1 MDLTRLSIFYVPIFN
16 LVVFL
21 YSTLW
26 GNLGIAIIIVALI
39 SKVVTIPITL
49 RQQKMALK
57 TKDVQKKMEDIK
69 ERYKNDVEMQTKE
82 LAKHQ
87 GQILSSTLGGCLP
100 LIITILVLI
109 TVRSVIVDLVDRGW
123 ESYNN
128 VAFIESTKKSV
139 NSLSYKL
146 EEDLKLG
153 QNDLSFD
160 FVSSNGN
167 KYSKVVTIFTYD
179 TDAQKEE
186 YKKKW
191 AELHAKEI
199 EKTSEISLYSKDFSF
214 GNQDQ
219 HVIGNKRPDLM
230 FYLRAASNETVDA
243 SKTKVSL
250 NTVDI
255 TSKVSM
261 TQGEAINLDFLGM
274 NISKVATSFTLGD
287 PQMIPYVILAIL
299 FAVSS
304 LYSQKQMMKMNPTPV
319 VADKP
324 KTLDK
329 DGKEP
334 SQDMTKMMGNING
347 QMMYV
352 FTGMTFVT
360 SLGFWGGA
368 QIFPAGLS
376 IFWTAQSL
384 FGIIQNLIQAKLLK
398 KNGQGKTN

>member
-39 SKVVTIPITL
+39 SKIVTIPITL

-100 LIITILVLI
+100 LIITILLII
-109 TVRSVIVDLVDRGW
+109 TVRSVVVDLVDRGW

-128 VAFIESTKKSV
+128 VAFVESTKKSV
-139 NSLSYKL
+139 NSLTYKL

-191 AELHAKEI
+191 DEIRAKVL
-199 EKTSEISLYSKDFSF
+199 EKPSEISLYSKVFNEEKSDK
-214 GNQDQ
+214 
-219 HVIGNKRPDLM
+219 HVIGNKRPELM
-230 FYLRAASNETVDA
+230 FYLRAASNETVDM
-243 SKTKVSL
+243 SKTKVML
-250 NTVDI
+250 NGVDI
-255 TSKVSM
+255 TPKVAM
-261 TQGEAINLDFLGM
+261 TAGEALNLDFLGM

-287 PQMIPYVILAIL
+287 PLMIPYVVLAIL
-299 FAVSS
+299 YAISS
-304 LYSQKQMMKMNPTPV
+304 LFYQRQAMKMNPTPV

-324 KTLDK
+324 KVIGK

-334 SQDMTKMMGNING
+334 AEDMQKMMGNING

-352 FTGMTFVT
+352 FTGMAFVT

-368 QIFPAGLS
+368 QIFPSGLT
-376 IFWTAQSL
+376 IFWTAQNL

>member
-39 SKVVTIPITL
+39 SKIVTIPITL

-57 TKDVQKKMEDIK
+57 TKDVQKKMEEIK

-87 GQILSSTLGGCLP
+87 GQILSSTLSGCLP
-100 LIITILVLI
+100 LIITILLII
-109 TVRSVIVDLVDRGW
+109 TVRSVVVDLVDRGW

-128 VAFIESTKKSV
+128 VAFVESTKKSV
-139 NSLSYKL
+139 NSLTYKL

-191 AELHAKEI
+191 DEIRAKVL
-199 EKTSEISLYSKDFSF
+199 EKPSEISLYSKVFNEEKSDK
-214 GNQDQ
+214 
-219 HVIGNKRPDLM
+219 HVIGNKRPELM
-230 FYLRAASNETVDA
+230 FYLRAASNETVDM
-243 SKTKVSL
+243 SKTKVML
-250 NTVDI
+250 NGVDI
-255 TSKVSM
+255 TPKVAM
-261 TQGEAINLDFLGM
+261 TAGEALNLDFLGM

-287 PQMIPYVILAIL
+287 PLMIPYVVLAIL
-299 FAVSS
+299 YAISS
-304 LYSQKQMMKMNPTPV
+304 LFYQRQAMKMNPTPV

-324 KTLDK
+324 KVIGK

-334 SQDMTKMMGNING
+334 AEDMQKMMGNING

-352 FTGMTFVT
+352 FTGMAFVT

-368 QIFPAGLS
+368 QIFPSGLT
-376 IFWTAQSL
+376 IFWTAQNL

>member
-16 LVVFL
+16 LIVFL

-49 RQQKMALK
+49 RQQKMSLK
-57 TKDVQKKMEDIK
+57 SKDMQKKMEEIK
-69 ERYKNDVEMQTKE
+69 ERYKNNIELQTKE

-87 GQILSSTLGGCLP
+87 GQILSTTLGGCLP
-100 LIITILVLI
+100 MIITILLII
-109 TVRSVIVDLVDRGW
+109 TVRSVVVDLVDRGW

-128 VAFIESTKKSV
+128 VAFVESTKKSV

-160 FVSSNGN
+160 FESSNGN
-167 KYSKVVTIFTYD
+167 KYSKVITIFTYD
-179 TDAQKEE
+179 SDAQKEE
-186 YKKKW
+186 YIKKW
-191 AELHAKEI
+191 DEIRAKVL
-199 EKTSEISLYSKDFSF
+199 EKPSEISLYSKVFNEEKSEKY
-214 GNQDQ
+214 
-219 HVIGNKRPDLM
+219 VIGNKRPELM
-230 FYLRAASNETVDA
+230 FYLRAASNETVDM
-243 SKTKVSL
+243 SKTKVML
-250 NTVDI
+250 NGIDI
-255 TSKVSM
+255 SPKVAM
-261 TQGEAINLDFLGM
+261 TAGEALNLDFLGM

-287 PQMIPYVILAIL
+287 PLMIPYVLLAIL
-299 FAVSS
+299 YAVSN
-304 LYSQKQMMKMNPTPV
+304 LFYTRQAMNMNPTPV

-324 KTLDK
+324 KVIGK
-329 DGKEP
+329 DGKDPAE
-334 SQDMTKMMGNING
+334 DMQKMMGNING

-352 FTGMTFVT
+352 FTGMAFVT

-368 QIFPAGLS
+368 QIFPSGLT
-376 IFWTAQSL
+376 IFWTAQNL